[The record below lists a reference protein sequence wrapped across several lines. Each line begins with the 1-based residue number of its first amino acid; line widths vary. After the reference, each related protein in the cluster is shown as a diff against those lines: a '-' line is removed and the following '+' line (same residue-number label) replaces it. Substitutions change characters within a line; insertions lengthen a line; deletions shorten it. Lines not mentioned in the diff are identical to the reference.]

1 MANHEDIYID
11 QGAAFT
17 AEITV
22 QKDGQDFDLS
32 SYNYSGQIRK
42 TLNSAAATTSFT
54 IVQNSDSDR
63 TNVLDISLTH
73 TQTSLL
79 TAARYVYDIEA
90 TESDSDGADSDS
102 LDIYRVIQGTIHV
115 SKNVTR

>member
-22 QKDGQDFDLS
+22 QKDGQSFDLS
-32 SYNYSGQIRK
+32 SYNYLGQIRK

-54 IVQNSDSDR
+54 IVQNSSR

>member
-32 SYNYSGQIRK
+32 SYNYLGQIRK

-73 TQTSLL
+73 TSLL

>member
-22 QKDGQDFDLS
+22 QKDGQVFDLS

-42 TLNSAAATTSFT
+42 TLNSDAAATSFT
-54 IVQNSDSDR
+54 IVQNSSR
-63 TNVLDISLTH
+63 TDVLDISLTH

-102 LDIYRVIQGTIHV
+102 LDIYRLIQGTIHI